1 MKLFTESDS
10 LLNNPSALRKRLR
23 DDGYLFLRGVLPK
36 DEVLQLRGQILEI
49 CEEAGWLR
57 AGANLM
63 EGLTDHAPIQEGSDA
78 YKAAYNK
85 VQALESFHRL
95 KLHANVTKI
104 MEGIFEEPVIPFPQ
118 TIGRIAFPRDNE
130 NQTQPHQDWIFVGG
144 STESI
149 SCWAPL
155 GDIPIEVGGLR
166 ILEGSHKAGFLEPR
180 PARGPGH
187 RTVDI
192 DPDLAWVHSSYH
204 SGDLLLFKMLTI
216 HAAANNQ
223 SPDRLRL
230 SIDFRYT
237 GESHV
242 VNDEWLV
249 PHIASSGDGP
259 VTWDMLEAEWP
270 DSPTAHYWERLPKM
284 KLRRHDWWWDREQIG
299 RRVKKE

>member
-1 MKLFTESDS
+1 MKLFTESNS

-23 DDGYLFLRGVLPK
+23 DDGYLFLRDVLPK

-63 EGLTDHAPIQEGSDA
+63 DGLTDHAPIQEGSDA
-78 YKAAYNK
+78 HSAAYNK

-118 TIGRIAFPRDNE
+118 TIGRIAFPRDNM
-130 NQTQPHQDWIFVGG
+130 NRTQPHQDWIFVGG

-155 GDIPIEVGGLR
+155 GDTPIEVGGLR

-192 DPDLAWVHSSYH
+192 DPDLEWVHSSYH

-249 PHIASSGDGP
+249 PHNASSGDGP
-259 VTWDMLEAEWP
+259 VTWDMLEAEWG

-299 RRVKKE
+299 RRIKKQ